1 MRDTDDNEIEGEA
14 INMSGLLQI
23 MTEFSA
29 DMDNPFPLLED
40 SAANSFA
47 AFDTGVSRIRQAIR
61 WLRLCVRGNSRVR
74 HVAEVI
80 RGGDSGYPEYIYA
93 VDLRRVTIPYFSDS
107 TYTNFEDFL
116 CFVHHCVARE
126 AAYEAAGCAALAF
139 QPDVVHFSHD
149 SWHRTSSNESDED
162 CEEDLPELVDA
173 DMTWDS
179 DEDDIP
185 ELVDIYT
192 N

>member
-1 MRDTDDNEIEGEA
+1 MRDTNDNEIEGEA

-93 VDLRRVTIPYFSDS
+93 VDLRR
-107 TYTNFEDFL
+107 DFL

-139 QPDVVHFSHD
+139 QPEVVHFSHD

-179 DEDDIP
+179 DKDDIP

-192 N
+192 D

>member
-1 MRDTDDNEIEGEA
+1 MRDTDDNEIEGAA

-40 SAANSFA
+40 SAANSFSL
-47 AFDTGVSRIRQAIR
+47 FDTGVSRIRQAIR
-61 WLRLCVRGNSRVR
+61 WLRLCVRGYSRVR

-107 TYTNFEDFL
+107 TYTNFEAPRIFCVL
-116 CFVHHCVARE
+116 CITVSPEKLCMKR
-126 AAYEAAGCAALAF
+126 LAVLLF
-139 QPDVVHFSHD
+139 QPDVVQQLAPNVVE
-149 SWHRTSSNESDED
+149 R
-162 CEEDLPELVDA
+162 VR
-173 DMTWDS
+173 
-179 DEDDIP
+179 
-185 ELVDIYT
+185 
-192 N
+192 